1 MKFIAFI
8 GLLLFVASCG
18 MKVPYTDKVKEQYN
32 LSEENLKKV
41 QFFTSATII
50 LQRKNSMENQGTT
63 DNGTLVSNESSV
75 ENRLIIP
82 VNTKCIYESIEA
94 NGDINVRFELGQN
107 KYLRFAIRKGQ
118 TNGRYYLLANSWDAN
133 KGGEINYG
141 NLTYYATTDSG
152 SAYLQVVIKKLKKI
166 KRKDRVVKGLKV

>member
-1 MKFIAFI
+1 MKLLALL
-8 GLLLFVASCG
+8 GLIIFVSSCG
-18 MKVPYTDKVKEQYN
+18 MKVPYTEKVKDQYS
-32 LSEENLKKV
+32 LTEDNLKKV

-50 LQRKNSMENQGTT
+50 FERKNSMENQGTT
-63 DNGTLVSNESSV
+63 ENGTLVTNENSV
-75 ENRLIIP
+75 ENRIIIP
-82 VNTKCIYESIEA
+82 VNTKCIFESAEA

-107 KYLRFAIRKGQ
+107 KTLRFAIRKGQ

-152 SAYLQVVIKKLKKI
+152 SAYLLVVIKKLKKV
-166 KRKDRVVKGLKV
+166 KRKDRVVKGMKV